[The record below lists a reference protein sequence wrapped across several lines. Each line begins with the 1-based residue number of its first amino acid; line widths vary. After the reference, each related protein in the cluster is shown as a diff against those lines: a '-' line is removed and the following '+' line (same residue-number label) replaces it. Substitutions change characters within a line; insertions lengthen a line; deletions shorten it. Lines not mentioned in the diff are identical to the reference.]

1 MAARTVMTHPRRAS
15 HAAWPHQMYTV
26 GSLPGTATA
35 CRRRPCLAPSR
46 PAAERQ
52 QLPAPRPGCH
62 DPARAGGRGQA
73 SRVSARAARR
83 ARPASTPPQRRPQTP
98 GRERARRPAR
108 RAYRRT
114 RHRPAAPARPA
125 PGLARASRAVLTPPA
140 ARRKIDEQSLRPEV
154 VCQPCVQCALPLA
167 LRRAPCSR
175 CQAEHISSS
184 HAGCSIVRA
193 YTRVRTGRRRATEP
207 AAPSGGA
214 APWQHGAGWQAP
226 QPPDAARARGARA
239 GGHLGGGHV
248 GGLQRQAGTQRAPQ
262 DAQHAPAVERHLVH
276 RERLR
281 RAARCGG
288 RGRRRRRRRR
298 RSDVARRR
306 R

>member
-1 MAARTVMTHPRRAS
+1 MQPGPIGRTQWARSPAPQRHAGGGPALRPGDRRQSGSSSQRRGPAAMTRRV
-15 HAAWPHQMYTV
+15 QV
-26 GSLPGTATA
+26 GEGRLAGFQQGLPGVRA
-35 CRRRPCLAPSR
+35 RP
-46 PAAERQ
+46 Q
-52 QLPAPRPGCH
+52 PRH
-62 DPARAGGRGQA
+62 SGGRGLQVGNGLGGQRGEHIVA
-73 SRVSARAARR
+73 RGIGQQRLRVPH
-83 ARPASTPPQRRPQTP
+83 PASLGHP
-98 GRERARRPAR
+98 
-108 RAYRRT
+108 
-114 RHRPAAPARPA
+114 
-125 PGLARASRAVLTPPA
+125 RAVLTPPA
-140 ARRKIDEQSLRPEV
+140 AHRTIEEQSLRPEF

-167 LRRAPCSR
+167 LRRTPCSR

-184 HAGCSIVRA
+184 HAGCSLLRA

-226 QPPDAARARGARA
+226 RPPDAARARGARA
-239 GGHLGGGHV
+239 GRHLGGGHV

-288 RGRRRRRRRR
+288 RRRRRRRRRR